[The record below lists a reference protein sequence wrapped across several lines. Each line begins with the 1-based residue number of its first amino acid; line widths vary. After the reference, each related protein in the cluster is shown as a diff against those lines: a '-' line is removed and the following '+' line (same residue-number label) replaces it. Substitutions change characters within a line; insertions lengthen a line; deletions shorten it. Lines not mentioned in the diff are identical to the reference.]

1 MKVRKEKY
9 NLFFLILLV
18 FLILSILIGVS
29 FGSSYISIK
38 NVYQFLSN
46 RILNREIFSP
56 DWKKNIEAIIWEI
69 RVPRVLLSAITGG
82 GLAISGVLMQCITKN
97 PIADPYILGI
107 SSGASAGAVAVIIF
121 GGATIGMLGI
131 TGELLLELSLVD
143 HCLYNWN

>member
-1 MKVRKEKY
+1 MKVKKEKY

-46 RILNREIFSP
+46 RILNREIFLP

-121 GGATIGMLGI
+121 
-131 TGELLLELSLVD
+131 
-143 HCLYNWN
+143 